1 MKTNAY
7 TVAIDQIHVPE
18 SAIEAALAAA
28 KLRASKMASSQAKV
42 RYAAIAA
49 SVVLAGAASAA
60 YFGNI
65 AGFDLPT
72 KPSPTVTPSFGSTD
86 AVKETEHIKGTENNS
101 KAEAETAPKTAASTE
116 QAQSVAETREA
127 EPQNATEAD
136 GTGVPA
142 PTDSA
147 AAITETSAPDS
158 VIPSS
163 EPSDQPAKPTPTES
177 SPLPEVDSSQL
188 CADGKLYIALAQ
200 TGLSQIDDPEAFSD
214 DHLYY
219 IETKFGRYY
228 KIQPPKLNPPIP
240 SWIDQPKS
248 DQTVYLYNSDGE
260 IVGEAPVWW

>member
-7 TVAIDQIHVPE
+7 TMAIDHIHVSE

-28 KLRASKMASSQAKV
+28 KLRASKTASSQAKV

-65 AGFDLPT
+65 VKFEPPVN
-72 KPSPTVTPSFGSTD
+72 PSSIVPTVTATQAEQPTEAK
-86 AVKETEHIKGTENNS
+86 AVRETSAATEKHI
-101 KAEAETAPKTAASTE
+101 
-116 QAQSVAETREA
+116 
-127 EPQNATEAD
+127 NATEKAQ
-136 GTGVPA
+136 A
-142 PTDSA
+142 PESTEAPISYSETSNTA
-147 AAITETSAPDS
+147 ETSAPDDHTPAPTDVPVTPTVAPTQS
-158 VIPSS
+158 AP
-163 EPSDQPAKPTPTES
+163 DQPATEAD
-177 SPLPEVDSSQL
+177 PLPEVDSSQL
-188 CADGKLYIALAQ
+188 CADGKLFIALAQ

-228 KIQPPKLNPPIP
+228 KIQPPKLDPPIP

-248 DQTVYLYNSDGE
+248 DQMVYLYNSDGE
-260 IVGEAPVWW
+260 IIGQAPIWW

>member
-7 TVAIDQIHVPE
+7 TVAIDHIHVSQ

-28 KLRASKMASSQAKV
+28 QLRASKTASSQAKV

-60 YFGNI
+60 YFGSI
-65 AGFDLPT
+65 AGFDPPT
-72 KPSPTVTPSFGSTD
+72 KPSPGVTSSIGSTE
-86 AVKETEHIKGTENNS
+86 AVKETEHTKGTES
-101 KAEAETAPKTAASTE
+101 KSMAEAATAPAPAETTE
-116 QAQSVAETREA
+116 QAQSVVETRES
-127 EPQNATEAD
+127 ATDTDGMEA
-136 GTGVPA
+136 PA
-142 PTDSA
+142 PTDST
-147 AAITETSAPDS
+147 AAITETSVPDS
-158 VIPSS
+158 MITPS
-163 EPSDQPAKPTPTES
+163 EPSKPTPTEA

-188 CADGKLYIALAQ
+188 CADGKLFIALAQ
-200 TGLSQIDDPEAFSD
+200 TGLSQIDDPDAFSD

-228 KIQPPKLNPPIP
+228 KIHPPKLSPPVP

-260 IVGEAPVWW
+260 ILSEVPIWW

>member
-7 TVAIDQIHVPE
+7 TVAIDHIHVSQ

-28 KLRASKMASSQAKV
+28 KLRASKTASSQAKV
-42 RYAAIAA
+42 HYAAIAA

-65 AGFDLPT
+65 VKFEPPVN
-72 KPSPTVTPSFGSTD
+72 PSPGVTSSIGSTE
-86 AVKETEHIKGTENNS
+86 AVKETEHTKGTES
-101 KAEAETAPKTAASTE
+101 KSMAEAATAPAPAETTE
-116 QAQSVAETREA
+116 QAQSVVETRDA
-127 EPQNATEAD
+127 ESQSATDTD
-136 GTGVPA
+136 GMRAPA

-147 AAITETSAPDS
+147 AAITETSAHDS
-158 VIPSS
+158 MITPSES
-163 EPSDQPAKPTPTES
+163 SKPTPTEA

-260 IVGEAPVWW
+260 IVGQAPVWW

>member
-7 TVAIDQIHVPE
+7 TVAIDHIHVSE

-28 KLRASKMASSQAKV
+28 KLRASKTTSSQARV

-65 AGFDLPT
+65 VKFEPPVS
-72 KPSPTVTPSFGSTD
+72 PSPIVPTVTATQ
-86 AVKETEHIKGTENNS
+86 
-101 KAEAETAPKTAASTE
+101 AEL
-116 QAQSVAETREA
+116 
-127 EPQNATEAD
+127 
-136 GTGVPA
+136 
-142 PTDSA
+142 
-147 AAITETSAPDS
+147 
-158 VIPSS
+158 
-163 EPSDQPAKPTPTES
+163 PTES
-177 SPLPEVDSSQL
+177 KTSAATEKHTQATEKAQATQSSEAPISYSETSGTTETTATDRHEPKPTDAPTQSAPVQPPTESNPLPEVDSSQL
-188 CADGKLYIALAQ
+188 CADGKLYIALAP
-200 TGLSQIDDPEAFSD
+200 TGLSQIDDPGAFSD

-228 KIQPPKLNPPIP
+228 KIQPPKLDPPVP

>member
-7 TVAIDQIHVPE
+7 TVAIDHIHVSQ

-28 KLRASKMASSQAKV
+28 KLRASKTASSQAKV

-60 YFGNI
+60 YFGSI

-72 KPSPTVTPSFGSTD
+72 KPSPTASPSIGSTE
-86 AVKETEHIKGTENNS
+86 AVKETEHTKGTES
-101 KAEAETAPKTAASTE
+101 RSTAKAETAPHPAEPTE
-116 QAQSVAETREA
+116 QAESAAETREA
-127 EPQNATEAD
+127 KPQSATDTD
-136 GTGVPA
+136 GMGAPA

-147 AAITETSAPDS
+147 AAITETSVPDS
-158 VIPSS
+158 MITPS
-163 EPSDQPAKPTPTES
+163 EPSKPTPTEA

-228 KIQPPKLNPPIP
+228 KIQPPKLNPPVP

>member
-7 TVAIDQIHVPE
+7 TMAIDHIHVSE

-28 KLRASKMASSQAKV
+28 KLRASKTASSQAKA

-65 AGFDLPT
+65 VKFEPPVS
-72 KPSPTVTPSFGSTD
+72 PSPIIPTVAATQAEQP
-86 AVKETEHIKGTENNS
+86 TES
-101 KAEAETAPKTAASTE
+101 KAVRETSAATEKHTQATEKTQAAESTE
-116 QAQSVAETREA
+116 VPISYSETS
-127 EPQNATEAD
+127 NT
-136 GTGVPA
+136 
-142 PTDSA
+142 
-147 AAITETSAPDS
+147 TETSAPDKQ
-158 VIPSS
+158 
-163 EPSDQPAKPTPTES
+163 EPEPTDAPVSPTVAPTQSAPDQSATES
-177 SPLPEVDSSQL
+177 NPLPEVDSSQL
-188 CADGKLYIALAQ
+188 CSDGKLFIALAP

-228 KIQPPKLNPPIP
+228 KIQPPKLAPPIP

-248 DQTVYLYNSDGE
+248 DQTVYLYNSDGAILSE
-260 IVGEAPVWW
+260 VPIWW

>member
-7 TVAIDQIHVPE
+7 TMAIDHIHVSE

-28 KLRASKMASSQAKV
+28 KLRASKTASSQAKA

-65 AGFDLPT
+65 VKFEPPVS
-72 KPSPTVTPSFGSTD
+72 PSPIIPTVAATQAEQPTESK
-86 AVKETEHIKGTENNS
+86 ALRETSAATEKHIKATE
-101 KAEAETAPKTAASTE
+101 KAQATQSTE
-116 QAQSVAETREA
+116 APISYSETS
-127 EPQNATEAD
+127 NT
-136 GTGVPA
+136 
-142 PTDSA
+142 
-147 AAITETSAPDS
+147 TETSAPDKQ
-158 VIPSS
+158 
-163 EPSDQPAKPTPTES
+163 EPEPTNAPVSPTVAPTQSAPDQPATEAD
-177 SPLPEVDSSQL
+177 PLPEVDPSQL
-188 CADGKLYIALAQ
+188 CADGKLFIALAQ

-228 KIQPPKLNPPIP
+228 KIQPPKLDPPIP

-248 DQTVYLYNSDGE
+248 DQMVYLYNSDGE
-260 IVGEAPVWW
+260 IIGQAPVWW